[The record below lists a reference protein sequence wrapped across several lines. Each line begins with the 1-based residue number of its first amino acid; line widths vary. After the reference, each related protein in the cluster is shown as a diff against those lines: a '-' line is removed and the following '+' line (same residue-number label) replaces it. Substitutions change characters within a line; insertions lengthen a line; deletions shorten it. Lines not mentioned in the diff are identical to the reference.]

1 MNAFSDV
8 KQIIHD
14 TLGIPL
20 EEIETDRTLEE
31 LHFCSLDIMEIVMV
45 LEEKFDIAI
54 NDEDEEKIRTV
65 GDLVEIVS
73 AA

>member
-1 MNAFSDV
+1 MNVFNDI
-8 KQIIHD
+8 KQIIYD
-14 TLGIPL
+14 TLGIPP
-20 EEIETDRTLEE
+20 EEIETDRTLNE
-31 LHFCSLDIMEIVMV
+31 LHFCSLDFTELIMA
-45 LEEKFDIAI
+45 LEDKFDMVI